1 MLSALA
7 QLPRNAADAGRAR
20 RQGDRME
27 TSAMP
32 ATGTTRTCRSAGID
46 VSSRSRL
53 MSTRPRILEGPVV
66 LGSRSWHLNAPRVLT
81 NFGIGPLVSHRSLLH
96 RVALH
101 WSLAVAALLAAAGD
115 GAAQPVEQFFARK
128 TV

>member
-7 QLPRNAADAGRAR
+7 QLPRNAAGAGRAR

-27 TSAMP
+27 TSAMSAP
-32 ATGTTRTCRSAGID
+32 RHDSDMPERSID
-46 VSSRSRL
+46 VRSRSRL
-53 MSTRPRILEGPVV
+53 MSTRPRIMEGPVL

-96 RVALH
+96 RVALR
-101 WSLAVAALLAAAGD
+101 WSLAIG
-115 GAAQPVEQFFARK
+115 
-128 TV
+128 